1 MGARIGMEYDSMS
14 EDMCAE
20 DHRLILTEDGLS
32 GELVI
37 MCEECGYTAWEIEQP
52 QIVGVDIRTLAAN

>member
-1 MGARIGMEYDSMS
+1 MS

-37 MCEECGYTAWEIEQP
+37 MCEECGYTAREIEQP